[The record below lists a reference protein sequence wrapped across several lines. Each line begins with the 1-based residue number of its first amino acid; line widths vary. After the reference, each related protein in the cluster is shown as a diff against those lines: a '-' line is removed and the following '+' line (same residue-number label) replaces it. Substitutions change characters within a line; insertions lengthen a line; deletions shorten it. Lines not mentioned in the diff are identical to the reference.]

1 MNEAPIDTAALP
13 QDGQE
18 HRLHPLSWLFVLL
31 AQAKQFILPLLV
43 LLFAGRGDRNDLWG
57 LIAVGVLVIASLAEY
72 FTYRYLLRSDGIR
85 IRSGWLHRSLREIP
99 FARIHNVN
107 VHQSLLHR
115 LFGVAEVRLEA
126 AGGVKPEAQMRVLR
140 MDQALA
146 LEALVKRRGQAVDAA
161 HETPLEQAPPLLTL
175 STGDLVR
182 LGLISNRGMLV
193 VAAAFGALAQT
204 GDNVFGVL
212 IDRWGMVAFGWL
224 TDTIGQHAHD
234 SPLVI
239 GLAIASLVI
248 AALVALRLLSVALAI
263 LQFHGFTLREDDGR
277 ISVERGLLA
286 RSRSSA
292 KRRRIQAWSLR
303 ETVLHRWFR
312 RRSLRVDTA
321 TGQRGAQEQHTLKDI
336 APIATPQRCDELI
349 QHFLPEAGWGAL
361 DWQPLHRGAWLRI
374 AVPGL
379 LFVAAITGA
388 LCWRFGAMGLL
399 LCRQRPPGRLAQ
411 RLAVEDLELRR
422 NWKDPGGTAFAI
434 AAGSPAGHGQ
444 SVAGYRRRLAIRR
457 AAAPV
462 PPADGCRRGD
472 VSAAGSATRP
482 HPPAAVTAA
491 PAARANRR
499 PARPGSSACASA
511 AGTPAAHRARAMP
524 HAC

>member
-175 STGDLVR
+175 STGELVR

-212 IDRWGMVAFGWL
+212 IDRWGKVAFGWL

-239 GLAIASLVI
+239 GLAIASLVT

-399 LCRQRPPGRLAQ
+399 ALLLIPLQLWRAWRIAGACGYADNGRLIAWRSGWLSKTWNFAEIGKIQ
-411 RLAVEDLELRR
+411 AVRLSQ
-422 NWKDPGGTAFAI
+422 
-434 AAGSPAGHGQ
+434 SPLD
-444 SVAGYRRRLAIRR
+444 RRLGMANLLLDTAGASPFGAPLHLFHLPM
-457 AAAPV
+457 AAAE
-462 PPADGCRRGD
+462 AM
-472 VSAAGSATRP
+472 SARLVAQLARTRLQ
-482 HPPAAVTAA
+482 
-491 PAARANRR
+491 R
-499 PARPGSSACASA
+499 
-511 AGTPAAHRARAMP
+511 
-524 HAC
+524 

>member
-175 STGDLVR
+175 STGELVR

-212 IDRWGMVAFGWL
+212 IDRWGKVAFGWL

-399 LCRQRPPGRLAQ
+399 ALLLIPLQLWRAWRIAGACGYADNGRLVAWRSGWLSKTWNFAEIGKIQ
-411 RLAVEDLELRR
+411 AVRLSQ
-422 NWKDPGGTAFAI
+422 
-434 AAGSPAGHGQ
+434 SPLD
-444 SVAGYRRRLAIRR
+444 RRLGMANLLLDTAGASPFGAPLHLFHLPM
-457 AAAPV
+457 AAAE
-462 PPADGCRRGD
+462 AM
-472 VSAAGSATRP
+472 SARLVAQLARTRLQ
-482 HPPAAVTAA
+482 
-491 PAARANRR
+491 R
-499 PARPGSSACASA
+499 
-511 AGTPAAHRARAMP
+511 
-524 HAC
+524 

>member
-175 STGDLVR
+175 STGELVR

-212 IDRWGMVAFGWL
+212 IDRWGKVAFGWL

-239 GLAIASLVI
+239 GLAIASLVT

-399 LCRQRPPGRLAQ
+399 ALLLIPLQLWRAWRIAGACGYADNGRLVAWRSGWLSKTWNFAEIGKIQ
-411 RLAVEDLELRR
+411 AVRLSQ
-422 NWKDPGGTAFAI
+422 
-434 AAGSPAGHGQ
+434 SPLD
-444 SVAGYRRRLAIRR
+444 RRLGMANLLLDTAGASPFGAPLHLFHLPM
-457 AAAPV
+457 AAAE
-462 PPADGCRRGD
+462 AM
-472 VSAAGSATRP
+472 SARLVAQLARTRLQ
-482 HPPAAVTAA
+482 
-491 PAARANRR
+491 R
-499 PARPGSSACASA
+499 
-511 AGTPAAHRARAMP
+511 
-524 HAC
+524 

>member
-1 MNEAPIDTAALP
+1 MNEAPIGTAALP

-18 HRLHPLSWLFVLL
+18 HRLHPLSWLFVLI
-31 AQAKQFILPLLV
+31 AQLKQFILPLIV
-43 LLFAGRGDRNDLWG
+43 LLFAGRGDRNDLWS

-72 FTYRYLLRSDGIR
+72 FTYRYRLRSDGIS

-99 FARIHNVN
+99 FARIHNVS

-115 LFGVAEVRLEA
+115 MFGVAEVRLEA
-126 AGGVKPEAQMRVLR
+126 AGGIKPEAQMRVLR
-140 MDQALA
+140 MNQALA
-146 LEALVKRRGQAVDAA
+146 LEALVKRRGQAADAA
-161 HETPLEQAPPLLTL
+161 LEDETEQSPPLLTL
-175 STGDLVR
+175 STGELIR

-193 VAAAFGALAQT
+193 VAAAFGALAQAGNDIFAT
-204 GDNVFGVL
+204 L
-212 IDRWGMVAFGWL
+212 IERWGKLVFGWL

-239 GLAIASLVI
+239 GLAIATLVI
-248 AALVALRLLSVALAI
+248 AALAALRLLSIALAI

-292 KRRRIQAWSLR
+292 KRHRIQAWSLS
-303 ETVLHRWFR
+303 EGVLHRWFR

-379 LFVAAITGA
+379 LFVLAITGA
-388 LCWRFGAMGLL
+388 LFWRFGNIGLFALL
-399 LCRQRPPGRLAQ
+399 LVPVQLWRA
-411 RLAVEDLELRR
+411 RR
-422 NWKDPGGTAFAI
+422 I
-434 AAGSPAGHGQ
+434 AAACGYADNGRMVAWRNGWLSKSWNFAEIGKIQAVRLSQSPLD
-444 SVAGYRRRLAIRR
+444 RRLGMANLLLDTAGASPFGAPLHLYHLPMD
-457 AAAPV
+457 AAEAM
-462 PPADGCRRGD
+462 
-472 VSAAGSATRP
+472 SARLVTQLARTRLQ
-482 HPPAAVTAA
+482 
-491 PAARANRR
+491 R
-499 PARPGSSACASA
+499 
-511 AGTPAAHRARAMP
+511 
-524 HAC
+524 

>member
-175 STGDLVR
+175 STSELVR

-212 IDRWGMVAFGWL
+212 IDRWGKVAFGWL

-239 GLAIASLVI
+239 GLAIASLVT

-399 LCRQRPPGRLAQ
+399 ALLLIPLQLWRAWRIAGACGYADNGRLVAWRSGWLSKTWNFAEIGKIQ
-411 RLAVEDLELRR
+411 AVRLSQ
-422 NWKDPGGTAFAI
+422 
-434 AAGSPAGHGQ
+434 SPLD
-444 SVAGYRRRLAIRR
+444 RRLGMANLLLDTAGASPFGAPLHLFHLPM
-457 AAAPV
+457 AAAE
-462 PPADGCRRGD
+462 AM
-472 VSAAGSATRP
+472 SARLVAQLARTRLQ
-482 HPPAAVTAA
+482 
-491 PAARANRR
+491 R
-499 PARPGSSACASA
+499 
-511 AGTPAAHRARAMP
+511 
-524 HAC
+524 